1 MVGVGG
7 KKKNSNTGHK
17 QLRELQGDL
26 GEKRQHQEQ
35 KSHKNPGGS
44 CPLTYS
50 GIPGIGNYLLAGGG
64 THGAVHLLVEP
75 SLGVVVFVLV
85 KPDLVVQEVIHSH
98 FPGKRRGENIHKK

>member
-1 MVGVGG
+1 M
-7 KKKNSNTGHK
+7 GHK
-17 QLRELQGDL
+17 QLRELQEDL
-26 GEKRQHQEQ
+26 GGKKQHQEW

-50 GIPGIGNYLLAGGG
+50 GIPGNGIYLLAGGA

-75 SLGVVVFVLV
+75 SLGVVVFVLL

-98 FPGKRRGENIHKK
+98 FPGKREGKNIHKK